1 MLATRRCGFSRHRFA
16 PSELLVGGGWWLDL
30 SRLSGKGR
38 ILRSIRPANCPGR
51 EGLRP
56 FPSMAAMN
64 KRLTLMN
71 KSFRSLKLR
80 IGIRLFFG

>member
-38 ILRSIRPANCPGR
+38 LMAMSFVSPSHVLRLA
-51 EGLRP
+51 EGLQI
-56 FPSMAAMN
+56 S
-64 KRLTLMN
+64 
-71 KSFRSLKLR
+71 
-80 IGIRLFFG
+80 